1 MHILRYAR
9 ENFLDI
15 KNASIKGDAT
25 RYDSFENKYVEL
37 QTDTFKYV

>member
-1 MHILRYAR
+1 MYILRYAR

-25 RYDSFENKYVEL
+25 SR
-37 QTDTFKYV
+37 TIR